1 MIKETAT
8 VIAVDGDVITVEAAI
23 KTTCSSCQAQSD
35 CGSGVISR
43 ALSPKT
49 QQLTLQSPVPC
60 KVGDKVSIGVPE
72 AGIVTASLWLYVIPL
87 IIFIASALSFTAL
100 LPAVGLSGEF
110 WVLLSSLCVTF
121 LAFTVISG
129 YLKKCDQTR
138 FRPVI
143 LSSIPANGAV
153 QQHQP

>member
-1 MIKETAT
+1 M
-8 VIAVDGDVITVEAAI
+8 
-23 KTTCSSCQAQSD
+23 
-35 CGSGVISR
+35 ISR

-87 IIFIASALSFTAL
+87 IIFIASALSFNAL

-110 WVLLSSLCVTF
+110 WVLLGSLCVTF

-129 YLKKCDQTR
+129 YLKKRDQTR

-143 LSSIPANGAV
+143 LSSIHANGAV

>member
-87 IIFIASALSFTAL
+87 IIFIASALSFNAL

-110 WVLLSSLCVTF
+110 WVLLGSLCVTF

-129 YLKKCDQTR
+129 YLKKRDQTR